1 MMTPAQRRQKI
12 RDGLDML
19 EEVFLDVL
27 RESRDRGESWVPTE
41 IVASRAEL
49 PNGTRGRETAE
60 YILRRL
66 ANRGQVESRHLYRE
80 WNLK

>member
-1 MMTPAQRRQKI
+1 MMTPGQRRKKI

-27 RESRDRGESWVPTE
+27 GESRDRGESWVPTE
-41 IVASRAEL
+41 ILASRAEL
-49 PNGTRGRETAE
+49 PNGTCGRETAE

-80 WNLK
+80 WNLN